1 MRELAECDDY
11 IHIGPSTSLSDSLLS
26 VSLNIQFIRI
36 MLGRNARLIAEKV
49 GRRKGREGSNLG
61 IRLASSSFSSHYS
74 SSCSPHSPFLGAGNL
89 QFFAFR

>member
-11 IHIGPSTSLSDSLLS
+11 IHIGPSTSLSDSLS

-49 GRRKGREGSNLG
+49 GGRRKGWKGVIWESD
-61 IRLASSSFSSHYS
+61 
-74 SSCSPHSPFLGAGNL
+74 
-89 QFFAFR
+89 